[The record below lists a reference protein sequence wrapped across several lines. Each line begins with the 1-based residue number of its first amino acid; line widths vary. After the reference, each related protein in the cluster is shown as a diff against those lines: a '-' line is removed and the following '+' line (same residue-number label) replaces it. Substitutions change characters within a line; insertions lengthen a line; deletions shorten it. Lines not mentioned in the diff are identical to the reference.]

1 MILLTAAGSFSWQAL
16 VCKMKKAI
24 FFIGVL
30 IAGASFGERSLKAGI
45 DAFNAAVPQDSSNT
59 LAFSPL
65 AFELDCCVFAEALD
79 PIGRA
84 NVSEKLSVKTDFDGA
99 YAPIF
104 ESFGNMP
111 ETNRIFFTSA
121 RTIGVTDISKVNAD
135 FKRRVF
141 EMSMNASIS
150 RIWPLKGAERWFQA
164 KLDGWMED
172 FVMPLGKLGS
182 HQYSVVDAAVI
193 SAYLPDDAG
202 CVPSEANF
210 RLNGGELKKIPFITF
225 QAKVDFR
232 RNKEST
238 FIRVPLRGESYL
250 YLMMPTDEGN
260 SLAPLR
266 KKIAGD
272 SIHALMLEPID
283 PNIKESGSEVCE
295 ISLPKFD
302 FISTTNIAKSFDV
315 LGIQEKELLYLYPE
329 LISRSAF
336 QSVRFIL
343 DKGNVPED
351 LEPLSNATTKMT
363 FNRPFLFFVH
373 CPDSNTIP
381 VIGQFTGE

>member
-1 MILLTAAGSFSWQAL
+1 MAA
-16 VCKMKKAI
+16 
-24 FFIGVL
+24 
-30 IAGASFGERSLKAGI
+30 ASFGERSLKAGI
-45 DAFNAAVPQDSSNT
+45 DAFNAAVPQDST
-59 LAFSPL
+59 KTVAFSPL

-104 ESFGNMP
+104 ETFDNMP
-111 ETNRIFFTSA
+111 ETNRVFFASA

-141 EMSMNASIS
+141 DMSMSASIS
-150 RIWPLKGAERWFQA
+150 RLWPQKGAERWFKA
-164 KLDGWMED
+164 KLEGWMEG

-193 SAYLPDDAG
+193 AAYLQDDAG
-202 CVPSEANF
+202 CVPSETNF
-210 RLNGGELKKIPFITF
+210 RLSNGELKKIPFITF

-232 RNKEST
+232 RNNESALM
-238 FIRVPLRGESYL
+238 RVPLRGDAFL
-250 YLMMPTDEGN
+250 YLMIDDNEGN

-266 KKIAGD
+266 KTIAGD

-283 PNIKESGSEVCE
+283 PNLKGSGSEVCE
-295 ISLPKFD
+295 IALPQFD
-302 FISTTNIAKSFDV
+302 FISTIDTAKSFEV
-315 LGIQEKELLYLYPE
+315 LGIQEKELTYLYPE
-329 LISRSAF
+329 LSSRSAF

-351 LEPLSNATTKMT
+351 VEPLSNATTKMT